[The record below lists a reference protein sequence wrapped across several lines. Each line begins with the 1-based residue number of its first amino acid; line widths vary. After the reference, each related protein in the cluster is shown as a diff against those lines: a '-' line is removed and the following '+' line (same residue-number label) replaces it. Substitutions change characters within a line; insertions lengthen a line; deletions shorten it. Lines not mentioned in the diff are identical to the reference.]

1 MPKQTTKSA
10 QQISYTIYTNLAVI
24 VAVVLLAVGGLAW
37 WAHSF
42 TSGMVER
49 ELAAQKIYF
58 PEKGSPAFSPAE
70 YPNIQKYAGQLVD
83 TGPEAKA
90 YANDYIA
97 HHLTRV
103 ADGKVYA
110 EVSAEAMKDPTN
122 QKLQQQ
128 KETLLQGETL
138 RGVLLSTG
146 YAYGTIGQI
155 AKIAALVAFA
165 GSAAMVVVAGAC
177 ATRAKA
183 V

>member
-1 MPKQTTKSA
+1 MPKQNTKSA
-10 QQISYTIYTNLAVI
+10 QQIAYKIYANLAVI
-24 VAVVLLAVGGLAW
+24 VAAVLLAVGGLAW

-42 TSGMVER
+42 VSGMVQH

-58 PEKGSPAFSPAE
+58 PERGSPAFSPSE
-70 YPNIQKYAGQLVD
+70 YPDIQKYAGQLVD

-90 YANDYIA
+90 YANGYIA
-97 HHLTRV
+97 RHLEKV

-122 QKLQQQ
+122 QTLQRQ

-138 RGVLLSTG
+138 RGILLSTG

-165 GSAAMVVVAGAC
+165 GSAATVIVVGAC
-177 ATRAKA
+177 VTRARSA
-183 V
+183 